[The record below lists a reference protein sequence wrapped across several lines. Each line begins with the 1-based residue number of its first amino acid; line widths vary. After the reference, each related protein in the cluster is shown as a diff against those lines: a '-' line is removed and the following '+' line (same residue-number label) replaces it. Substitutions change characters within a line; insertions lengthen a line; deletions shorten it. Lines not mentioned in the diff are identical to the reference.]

1 MKCIEEPTHPF
12 KRGKEEKPIMA
23 EFVIRFYSFAH
34 WARGGSIDTIHL
46 FVWALI
52 QLRSTLRIHVWIAR
66 WWLIIPPTPNI
77 SSFFNFFSRGGAG
90 GLNSKRRRKLYNILC
105 VCVTQKSR
113 QQCRYCYFYNMKK
126 KKRHLS
132 TLFFV
137 RSRVACFRYV
147 VIVNK
152 AQMRDR
158 RLAIPHFYG
167 KANKVAN
174 DFSIRPERNADVC
187 PAWIWM
193 RVAKTIR
200 RRIPAPET
208 EWIQN

>member
-90 GLNSKRRRKLYNILC
+90 GLNSKEGGNYIIFF
-105 VCVTQKSR
+105 VCVWRKSLASSVGIVIFIIWKR
-113 QQCRYCYFYNMKK
+113 N
-126 KKRHLS
+126 RHLS

-147 VIVNK
+147 VIENK